1 VEWLKCE
8 ALSSNPSAIKKKKKN
23 KNKEKAGLAHSEDA
37 FMLGELAK

>member
-1 VEWLKCE
+1 V
-8 ALSSNPSAIKKKKKN
+8 PSKKKKKN